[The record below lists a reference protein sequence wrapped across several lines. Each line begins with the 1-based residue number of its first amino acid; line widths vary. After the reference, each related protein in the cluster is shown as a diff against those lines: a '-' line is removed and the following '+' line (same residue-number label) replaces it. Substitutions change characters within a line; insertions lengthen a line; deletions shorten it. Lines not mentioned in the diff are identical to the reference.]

1 MIPSAQLE
9 PSLQV
14 GSDKTSTSDPSPI
27 IVLTVNGAT
36 SRYEVEING
45 VYLPNPAWP
54 DGQWRGDPWAKA
66 YVQIPTPLPDG
77 AYVMTWR
84 EVWPEPRDCAP
95 FNFSIDTSPPQTPT
109 ITTVSILPTPNASG
123 KYATTVRGNSTPLI
137 GVRAFV
143 DGAFSGG
150 AVANS
155 VGAWTV
161 NLGYRLT
168 AGAHTITARTV
179 DQAGNYS
186 AYSEPFPVQAGTV
199 TPPQPTVPAKVTGL
213 TARVSAVT
221 LAWTAVP
228 TATGYNVRRNGTSV
242 GNTTLL
248 GYTDSTGTKGD
259 TYTVAA
265 VNSVGEGP
273 QSDPVTA

>member
-36 SRYEVEING
+36 SQYEVSIDG
-45 VYLPNPAWP
+45 TRLPSGHP
-54 DGQWRGDPWAKA
+54 DGYWRGDPWAKV
-66 YVQIPTPLPDG
+66 YVQCPTLTESMHQ
-77 AYVMTWR
+77 MTWR

-95 FNFSIDTSPPQTPT
+95 FNFSIDTTPPTAPV
-109 ITTVSILPTPNASG
+109 ITTASVLPTPNALG
-123 KYATTVRGNSTPLI
+123 RYAITVRGNSAPGI
-137 GVRAFV
+137 GVRVFV

-168 AGAHTITARTV
+168 AGPHTITARTV

-186 AYSEPFPVQAGTV
+186 PYSEPFSVQAGTV

-213 TARVSAVT
+213 TGRTSAVT
-221 LAWTAVP
+221 LAWTAV
-228 TATGYNVRRNGTSV
+228 TGATGYVVKRGSAFLA
-242 GNTTLL
+242 NTTLL
-248 GYTDSTGTKGD
+248 TYTDSMAPGGAA
-259 TYTVAA
+259 YTVAA
-265 VNSVGEGP
+265 VNAVGEGP
-273 QSDPVTA
+273 QSDPVIM